1 VNHFPDGL
9 GFPSKWPGN
18 SNYMVGKTSVAFA
31 HLMAPQITK
40 VIHKKKGIRDIEEGP
55 TIQRLLQQ
63 VRYSKSNNHA
73 RMRLVQ
79 QETARGLFVW
89 CCVIS
94 GKFVRQGY
102 DQQDNINLNI
112 KCPSKKKK
120 KENDSALSW
129 SNQLL
134 SRPWRGKTQNQDI
147 IRIVLIPLYN

>member
-79 QETARGLFVW
+79 QETARGLFVIQ
-89 CCVIS
+89 C
-94 GKFVRQGY
+94 Y
-102 DQQDNINLNI
+102 YQQDNIKLNR
-112 KCPSKKKK
+112 KWPAKKKK